1 MVRRL
6 HTIFERGECLYLHQ
20 KLIWALQHYE
30 THPQKCKI
38 LCSDGFWNDL
48 FQVHYE
54 QQPFLQHTSSA
65 SSSPCSSTDSD
76 EAHKNKQQPQGGEF
90 FQQLDAYLPPS
101 ELIGPC
107 LRESGLMYPSH
118 QAKKGAECAEIAGYT
133 SVIVEAPQQQQQQHY
148 ITDHYVH

>member
-1 MVRRL
+1 M
-6 HTIFERGECLYLHQ
+6 
-20 KLIWALQHYE
+20 
-30 THPQKCKI
+30 
-38 LCSDGFWNDL
+38 

-54 QQPFLQHTSSA
+54 QQQYLQHTSSA
-65 SSSPCSSTDSD
+65 SSSPCSSTDSE
-76 EAHKNKQQPQGGEF
+76 EALKNKQQPPVGEF

-107 LRESGLMYPSH
+107 LREGSLMYPSH
-118 QAKKGAECAEIAGYT
+118 QAKKGTAECAEIAGYT